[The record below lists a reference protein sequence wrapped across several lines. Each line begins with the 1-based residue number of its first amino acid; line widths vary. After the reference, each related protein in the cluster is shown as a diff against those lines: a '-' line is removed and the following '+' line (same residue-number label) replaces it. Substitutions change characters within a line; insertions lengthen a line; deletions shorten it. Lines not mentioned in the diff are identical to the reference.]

1 MQELKRYKTQKRE
14 AKKEKKNME
23 KEIIVEVTDVSKF
36 YESQSGR
43 NCVLDHVNIRI
54 RRGEFV
60 GIVGDSGSGKTTLLN
75 LVGGMDSV
83 SAGTIMVAGEVI
95 SAFGERERTLY
106 RRRRVGFIFQDY
118 NLINEL
124 TVYEN
129 IILPFQLKGKKIDGQ
144 LIDGF
149 LDMLKLQ
156 DKKNCF
162 PMQLSG
168 GEQQRTAVL
177 RALLSGPELILADEP
192 TGNLDS
198 RNTQAVVQLLQ
209 YFSGKMGRT
218 ILFVTHN
225 MELTTGCDRVIVVKD
240 GKIGN
245 REAGG

>member
-1 MQELKRYKTQKRE
+1 M
-14 AKKEKKNME
+14 
-23 KEIIVEVTDVSKF
+23 SKV
-36 YESQSGR
+36 YESQSGASR
-43 NCVLDHVNIRI
+43 VLDRVNMCI

-75 LVGGMDSV
+75 LLGGMDSV
-83 SAGTIMVAGEVI
+83 SEGTITVAGDVI
-95 SAFGERERTLY
+95 SDFDNKKRTLY

-129 IILPFQLKGKKIDGQ
+129 IILPFQLKGKKIDEK

-149 LDMLKLQ
+149 LDMLKLKE
-156 DKKNCF
+156 KKNAF

-168 GEQQRTAVL
+168 GEQQRAAVL
-177 RALLSGPELILADEP
+177 RSLLSEPDIILADEP

-198 RNTQAVVQLLQ
+198 RNTQTVVKLLQ
-209 YFSGKMGRT
+209 YFSGKMGKT

-225 MELTTGCDRVIVVKD
+225 MELTKKCDRVIVVKD
-240 GKIGN
+240 GKIVDG
-245 REAGG
+245 

>member
-1 MQELKRYKTQKRE
+1 
-14 AKKEKKNME
+14 ME
-23 KEIIVEVTDVSKF
+23 KEIIVEVKGVSKV

-43 NCVLDHVNIRI
+43 SRVLDRVNICI

-75 LVGGMDSV
+75 LLGGMDSV
-83 SAGTIMVAGEVI
+83 SEGTITVAGDVI
-95 SAFGERERTLY
+95 SDFDNKERTLY

-129 IILPFQLKGKKIDGQ
+129 IILPFQLKGKKIDEK

-149 LDMLKLQ
+149 LDMLKLKE
-156 DKKNCF
+156 KKNAF

-168 GEQQRTAVL
+168 GEQQRAAVL
-177 RALLSGPELILADEP
+177 RSLLSEPDIILADEP

-198 RNTQAVVQLLQ
+198 RNTQAVVKLLQ
-209 YFSGKMGRT
+209 YFSGKMGKT

-225 MELTTGCDRVIVVKD
+225 MELTKKCDRVIVVRD
-240 GKIGN
+240 GKIVSG
-245 REAGG
+245 

>member
-1 MQELKRYKTQKRE
+1 
-14 AKKEKKNME
+14 ME
-23 KEIIVEVTDVSKF
+23 KEIIVEVKGVSKV

-43 NCVLDHVNIRI
+43 SRVLNRVNICI

-75 LVGGMDSV
+75 LLGGMDSV
-83 SAGTIMVAGEVI
+83 SEGTITVAGDVI
-95 SAFGERERTLY
+95 SDFDNRERTLY

-129 IILPFQLKGKKIDGQ
+129 IILPFQLKGKKIDEK

-149 LDMLKLQ
+149 LDMLKLKE
-156 DKKNCF
+156 KKNAF

-168 GEQQRTAVL
+168 GEQQRVAVL
-177 RALLSGPELILADEP
+177 RSLLSEPDIILADEP

-198 RNTQAVVQLLQ
+198 RNTQAVVKLLQ
-209 YFSGKMGRT
+209 YFSGKMGKT

-225 MELTTGCDRVIVVKD
+225 MELTKKCDRVIVVKD
-240 GKIGN
+240 GKIVDG
-245 REAGG
+245 

>member
-1 MQELKRYKTQKRE
+1 M
-14 AKKEKKNME
+14 
-23 KEIIVEVTDVSKF
+23 SKV
-36 YESQSGR
+36 YESQSGASR
-43 NCVLDHVNIRI
+43 VLDRVNMCI

-75 LVGGMDSV
+75 LLGGMDSV
-83 SAGTIMVAGEVI
+83 SEGTITVAGDVI
-95 SAFGERERTLY
+95 SAFDERERTLY

-129 IILPFQLKGKKIDGQ
+129 IILPFQLKGKKIDEK

-149 LDMLKLQ
+149 LDMLKLKE
-156 DKKNCF
+156 KKNSF

-168 GEQQRTAVL
+168 GEQQRAAVL
-177 RALLSGPELILADEP
+177 RSLLSEPDIILADEP

-198 RNTQAVVQLLQ
+198 RNTQAVVKLLQ
-209 YFSGKMGRT
+209 YFSGKMGKT

-225 MELTTGCDRVIVVKD
+225 MELTKKCDRVIVVKD
-240 GKIGN
+240 GKIVSG
-245 REAGG
+245 

>member
-1 MQELKRYKTQKRE
+1 M
-14 AKKEKKNME
+14 
-23 KEIIVEVTDVSKF
+23 SKV
-36 YESQSGR
+36 YESQSGASR
-43 NCVLDHVNIRI
+43 VLDRVNMCI

-75 LVGGMDSV
+75 LLGGMDSV
-83 SAGTIMVAGEVI
+83 SEGTITVAGDVI
-95 SAFGERERTLY
+95 SAFDERERTLY

-129 IILPFQLKGKKIDGQ
+129 IILPFQLKGKKIDEK

-149 LDMLKLQ
+149 LDMLKLKE
-156 DKKNCF
+156 KKNSF

-168 GEQQRTAVL
+168 GEQQRAAVL
-177 RALLSGPELILADEP
+177 RSLLSEPDIILADEP

-198 RNTQAVVQLLQ
+198 RNTQAVVKLLQ
-209 YFSGKMGRT
+209 YFSGKMGKT

-225 MELTTGCDRVIVVKD
+225 MELTKKCDRVIVVKD
-240 GKIGN
+240 GKIVA
-245 REAGG
+245 EC

>member
-1 MQELKRYKTQKRE
+1 
-14 AKKEKKNME
+14 ME
-23 KEIIVEVTDVSKF
+23 KEIIVEVKDVSKI
-36 YESQSGR
+36 YESQSGSR
-43 NCVLDHVNIRI
+43 RVLDRVNIRI

-83 SAGTIMVAGEVI
+83 SAGTITVAGEII
-95 SAFGERERTLY
+95 SAFDERARTLY

-144 LIDGF
+144 CIDGF

-156 DKKNCF
+156 EKKNCF

-168 GEQQRTAVL
+168 GEQQRAAVL
-177 RALLSGPELILADEP
+177 RSLLSEPELILADEP

-198 RNTQAVVQLLQ
+198 RNTQAVVKLLQ
-209 YFSGKMGRT
+209 YFSGRMGRT

-225 MELTTGCDRVIVVKD
+225 IELTTSCDRVIAVKD

-245 REAGG
+245 REDGADLLQNS